1 MQVALKIFS
10 ENFCVKS
17 ETIKNFVLIGK
28 IFTLRDHCER
38 KFIIRFDEFPFLF
51 FLDLSYQNIFTRLSR
66 LFDKWQNGKWTAL
79 MRCPEEHAKTT
90 NHASSRD
97 LKSFREYLAVN
108 HRGEWSWMTSENF
121 VHVHNSVFK
130 WWVKANGNYR
140 EPTKRVA
147 LIVVHWTLPI
157 ERIKLGLVK
166 A

>member
-1 MQVALKIFS
+1 MVDNYVS
-10 ENFCVKS
+10 
-17 ETIKNFVLIGK
+17 
-28 IFTLRDHCER
+28 
-38 KFIIRFDEFPFLF
+38 KFIIRFDEFPFLLFFFFF
-51 FLDLSYQNIFTRLSR
+51 FLDTISKYFYTIITIIWQMT
-66 LFDKWQNGKWTAL
+66 KWKVDGVNEVS
-79 MRCPEEHAKTT
+79 EEHAKTT

-147 LIVVHWTLPI
+147 LIVAHWTLPI